1 VDQPAKLLIGEN
13 EQRIFAGLEVIRTQ
27 LRARRAYQ
35 EGFAKLN
42 AVRVRTSSP
51 PHECIARLVH
61 CGRAEMVIS
70 LNWDTLLEVG
80 YQRLYGS
87 SLPGGCLHKPH
98 GDAAHPE
105 KTWVLPHE
113 KGTIPDALAAQLQ
126 SLAMERPR
134 VLLIVGYSERDE
146 EVVNKIVRP
155 LENRW
160 RVIRIGP
167 AATGK
172 GTIQGSAAEIIP
184 ELVRVMNLPMEIP
197 GWEYVSFLVQRDLSA
212 AFRGQKLGPADVQ
225 ACPRL
230 PEVEIVTRLLKQ
242 RHSVGLTGRSG
253 SGKSITAYQV
263 ADNLVKEGW
272 EVLRLRD
279 LERKEDEL
287 IMGVHALPR
296 RTVLL
301 LEDADRLDPNII
313 LHLNEIVSPQ
323 LMVLSLAVSEQPGI
337 TALVSIN
344 EKQAVAEIAQCLRRR
359 REETFEAVKALDNR
373 VGDGFLDTSI
383 EMRID
388 EAAES
393 ETPWQFMFV
402 LTGGWRRTRAE
413 VQWLEKKRRI
423 DLLLVAIAVRQIVTL
438 DSEVSQEWLKEAAR
452 SFDENEEWMLSGLQF
467 LRERR
472 LILGEKRFRCPHAR
486 FAAAVLSVLCEK
498 PDSKDWSRLM
508 ALFRAAFVF
517 GPPPL
522 RGVSW
527 LLHDLRMTDGWSNKI
542 AGALIDKDLLDH
554 LETRS
559 FAAISAVDRRDALF
573 ALTALL
579 DWHPGICARLASHR
593 KELSKWL
600 TEANAEYGAAFADF
614 LNQLGQR
621 DSKLAKN
628 VMDGSNPKRMARSAS
643 ETSIENAARWGRLL
657 DESWHADP
665 RWKRQLAASLNV
677 SSLRQLL

>member
-1 VDQPAKLLIGEN
+1 
-13 EQRIFAGLEVIRTQ
+13 
-27 LRARRAYQ
+27 
-35 EGFAKLN
+35 
-42 AVRVRTSSP
+42 
-51 PHECIARLVH
+51 
-61 CGRAEMVIS
+61 
-70 LNWDTLLEVG
+70 
-80 YQRLYGS
+80 
-87 SLPGGCLHKPH
+87 
-98 GDAAHPE
+98 
-105 KTWVLPHE
+105 
-113 KGTIPDALAAQLQ
+113 
-126 SLAMERPR
+126 
-134 VLLIVGYSERDE
+134 
-146 EVVNKIVRP
+146 
-155 LENRW
+155 
-160 RVIRIGP
+160 
-167 AATGK
+167 
-172 GTIQGSAAEIIP
+172 
-184 ELVRVMNLPMEIP
+184 
-197 GWEYVSFLVQRDLSA
+197 
-212 AFRGQKLGPADVQ
+212 
-225 ACPRL
+225 
-230 PEVEIVTRLLKQ
+230 
-242 RHSVGLTGRSG
+242 
-253 SGKSITAYQV
+253 
-263 ADNLVKEGW
+263 
-272 EVLRLRD
+272 
-279 LERKEDEL
+279 
-287 IMGVHALPR
+287 
-296 RTVLL
+296 
-301 LEDADRLDPNII
+301 
-313 LHLNEIVSPQ
+313 
-323 LMVLSLAVSEQPGI
+323 
-337 TALVSIN
+337 
-344 EKQAVAEIAQCLRRR
+344 
-359 REETFEAVKALDNR
+359 
-373 VGDGFLDTSI
+373 
-383 EMRID
+383 MRID

-402 LTGGWRRTRAE
+402 LTGGWRRTRPE

-498 PDSKDWSRLM
+498 PDSKDWPRLM